1 MIFFL
6 IKLLN
11 LEYWMA
17 NKQEMV
23 EDINIKA
30 FNGHKV
36 FDSVE
41 RKKNPYIF
49 NDIYIYIMKFI
60 NRLCEHKNQ
69 TSKIKNQNQKE
80 EERQKKP

>member
-1 MIFFL
+1 MD
-6 IKLLN
+6 
-11 LEYWMA
+11 

-41 RKKNPYIF
+41 GKKNPYIS
-49 NDIYIYIMKFI
+49 NDIYIYIYIYIMKFI

-69 TSKIKNQNQKE
+69 KSK
-80 EERQKKP
+80 